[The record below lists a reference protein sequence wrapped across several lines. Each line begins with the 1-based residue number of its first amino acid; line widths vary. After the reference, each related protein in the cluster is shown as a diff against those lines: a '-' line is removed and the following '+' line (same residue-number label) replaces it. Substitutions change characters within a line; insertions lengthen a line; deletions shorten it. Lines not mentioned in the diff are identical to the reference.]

1 MKRFN
6 SVVAATAAAV
16 LMLAGL
22 AVPTV
27 GAQTSATI
35 DIVAS
40 IGVTPTLSVT
50 VCDSSVVFGS
60 GLTNAGLEP
69 IGADPGV
76 FATSQG
82 TNPGEGAYYV
92 WESECSP
99 TVSLSS
105 NVHYIGTICATENS
119 ADNPSPDVQVS
130 QGDLRFATFHATPRT
145 YAFWDHDPSM
155 IPVPSNCFGGGQAI
169 ISSDPGERMIDLSL
183 ALRVDD
189 GDENG
194 NFSSQAMLGI
204 FAQ

>member
-1 MKRFN
+1 MCGFFRGATA
-6 SVVAATAAAV
+6 VVAVA
-16 LMLAGL
+16 LMIGL
-22 AVPTV
+22 AAPSA
-27 GAQTSATI
+27 GAQSSATI

-69 IGADPGV
+69 VCADPGV

-99 TVSLSS
+99 TVSFSS
-105 NVHYIGTICATENS
+105 NVHYIGTLCATENA
-119 ADNPSPDVQVS
+119 ADDPSPDVQVS
-130 QGDLRFATFHATPRT
+130 QDGLRFAMFHTTPRT

-155 IPVPSNCFGGGQAI
+155 GLVPSNCFNGGQWI
-169 ISSDPGERMIDLSL
+169 IFSDPGDREIDLSL

-189 GDENG
+189 GDANG
-194 NFSSQAMLGI
+194 NFSSHVQLGV

>member
-1 MKRFN
+1 MRGFFRGATA
-6 SVVAATAAAV
+6 VVAVA
-16 LMLAGL
+16 LMIGL
-22 AVPTV
+22 AAPSA
-27 GAQTSATI
+27 GAQSSATI

-69 IGADPGV
+69 VGADPGV

-105 NVHYIGTICATENS
+105 NVHYIGTLCATENA
-119 ADNPSPDVQVS
+119 ADDPSPDVQVS
-130 QGDLRFATFHATPRT
+130 QDDLRFAMFHATPRT

-155 IPVPSNCFGGGQAI
+155 GHVPSNCFNGGQWI
-169 ISSDPGERMIDLSL
+169 IFSDPGDRQFDLSL

-189 GDENG
+189 GDANG